1 MNHSNKYIFIYST
14 VLVVV
19 VAALLSLTAT
29 VLKPY
34 QDKNKEI
41 EKKQDILKSVG
52 IIADAA
58 NAEEQYARFITG
70 AFVIKDAQPTDGD
83 AFSISLKT
91 QNAKPLA
98 ERVLPVYKSVKNDS
112 TFIIMPLYGKGLW
125 GPVWG
130 YISLFEELVDGQ
142 KEYNTVYGA
151 TFDHA
156 GETPGL
162 GAEISTLEFQS
173 QFKGKQIFDKSGTFV
188 SVSILKGGG
197 TENNPHAVDAI
208 SGGTITSNGV
218 SEMLKDCME
227 GYQLYLKSLN

>member
-29 VLKPY
+29 VLKPF

-52 IIADAA
+52 IIADAKS
-58 NAEEQYARFITG
+58 AEAEYARYITG
-70 AFVIKDAQPTDGD
+70 AYVIKDAKPADGN
-83 AFSISLKT
+83 AFTVNLKAE
-91 QNAKPLA
+91 NAKALA
-98 ERVLPVYKSVKNDS
+98 DRVLPVYKAVKNDS

-130 YISLFEELVDGQ
+130 YISVLEELIEGKKV
-142 KEYNTVYGA
+142 YNTVYGA

-162 GAEISTLEFQS
+162 GAEINTQAFQN
-173 QFKGKQIFDKSGTFV
+173 QFKGKQIFDQSGAFV
-188 SVSILKGGG
+188 SVSILKATVTTG
-197 TENNPHAVDAI
+197 NPHAVDAI

-218 SEMLKDCME
+218 SDMLKDCMN

>member
-52 IIADAA
+52 VIADVKS
-58 NAEEQYARFITG
+58 AEEEYDRYITD
-70 AFVIKDAQPTDGD
+70 AFVIKDSKPTDGN
-83 AFSISLKT
+83 AFTANLKAET
-91 QNAKPLA
+91 SKLVA
-98 ERVLPVYKSVKNDS
+98 ERVLPVYKAQKGDSV
-112 TFIIMPLYGKGLW
+112 FIIMPLYGKGLW

-130 YISLFEELVDGQ
+130 YISVQEELIDSEKV
-142 KEYNTVYGA
+142 YNTVYGA

-162 GAEISTLEFQS
+162 GAEINTNVFQT
-173 QFKGKQIFDKSGTFV
+173 QFKGKKIFDKTGAFV
-188 SVSILKGGG
+188 SVSILKA
-197 TENNPHAVDAI
+197 TVTTNNPHAVDAI

-218 SEMLKDCME
+218 SDMIYDCLE